1 MTMEGN
7 SFLPLLVVLLLLLP
21 LLPSSSATA
30 PDLKACGF
38 KAIYNFGDSLSDTGN
53 AKIEFPGPH
62 AWKYPLGMTIGG
74 EVTGRAC
81 DGLLIIDRI
90 ATAAGLPYVN
100 PYENKTLDHSKG
112 VNFAVGGTGLLSK
125 ELRLKWN
132 VQLRYSQ
139 SSLDVQLYWFDQYL
153 LGAFNN
159 DTFALQDHLKSSLI
173 MIGGGGN
180 DYGSL
185 QKMDGIP
192 NLEQKIMILPDVMK
206 SMRDALQRFIR
217 YGATKIIVTGLY
229 EGGCLPSG
237 YNGVDKLHCNQEVNE
252 YHILHNQLLQQE
264 IGLLGRMFPNV
275 NIVYGDMWAA
285 NQWIFDNYPSLGF
298 IYPQKQCCGDGD
310 LICGMDGSPYCKN
323 PSEHVFWDVPGH
335 FTHAAYKYLY
345 DRMIPQLSS
354 GLKCGS
360 KKNDEP

>member
-159 DTFALQDHLKSSLI
+159 DIALQDHLKSSLI

-206 SMRDALQRFIR
+206 SMRDALQ
-217 YGATKIIVTGLY
+217 V
-229 EGGCLPSG
+229 
-237 YNGVDKLHCNQEVNE
+237 
-252 YHILHNQLLQQE
+252 
-264 IGLLGRMFPNV
+264 
-275 NIVYGDMWAA
+275 
-285 NQWIFDNYPSLGF
+285 
-298 IYPQKQCCGDGD
+298 
-310 LICGMDGSPYCKN
+310 
-323 PSEHVFWDVPGH
+323 
-335 FTHAAYKYLY
+335 
-345 DRMIPQLSS
+345 LSS
-354 GLKCGS
+354 
-360 KKNDEP
+360 

>member
-1 MTMEGN
+1 MEGN
-7 SFLPLLVVLLLLLP
+7 SFFPLLIVLLLLLP
-21 LLPSSSATA
+21 SSSSAA

-153 LGAFNN
+153 LGAFKN
-159 DTFALQDHLKSSLI
+159 DTVALQDQLKSSLI

-185 QKMDGIP
+185 LKMDGIP
-192 NLEQKIMILPDVMK
+192 NLEQKIMIMPDVMK
-206 SMRDALQRFIR
+206 SMRDALQRFVR

-229 EGGCLPSG
+229 EGGCLPND
-237 YNGVDKLHCNQEVNE
+237 YNGVDKLNCNQEVNE

-264 IGLLGRMFPNV
+264 IGLLGTMFPNV
-275 NIVYGDMWAA
+275 TIVYGDMWSA

-298 IYPQKQCCGDGD
+298 IYPQKQCCGNGD
-310 LICGMDGSPYCKN
+310 QICGMDGSPYCTN
-323 PSEHVFWDVPGH
+323 PSEHVFWDFPGH

-345 DRMIPQLSS
+345 DRLIPQLSS

>member
-90 ATAAGLPYVN
+90 A
-100 PYENKTLDHSKG
+100 
-112 VNFAVGGTGLLSK
+112 
-125 ELRLKWN
+125 
-132 VQLRYSQ
+132 
-139 SSLDVQLYWFDQYL
+139 
-153 LGAFNN
+153 
-159 DTFALQDHLKSSLI
+159 LQDHLKSSLI

-206 SMRDALQRFIR
+206 SMRDALQQRFIR